1 MIQQDSSSYSKED
14 QSKFVDAWESNI
26 EKIEKN
32 RKIMREGRQSAN
44 LYRML
49 GLLSF
54 IIYSLRNCYSYPY
67 WMHTILENLDQSILV
82 TKTSNL

>member
-49 GLLSF
+49 GLLKEPGQGE
-54 IIYSLRNCYSYPY
+54 LRKWDKIP
-67 WMHTILENLDQSILV
+67 
-82 TKTSNL
+82 